1 MFMNGAP
8 ASEKK
13 VDEQMELVEKAIHEK
28 PDAIVLAAADYQRLA
43 SLARKAKENG
53 ILLLT

>member
-8 ASEKK
+8 PSEKK

-28 PDAIVLAAADYQRLA
+28 PDVIVLAAADYQRLA
-43 SLARKAKENG
+43 PLARKAKENG